1 MRETLTYKN
10 AIRAG
15 TYLILF
21 FSGILAGVA
30 FVQTQKSSS
39 FAGIFSEYFLN
50 QYASLQIDFKKL
62 FRYVGSCRL
71 GQYALL
77 VCSGTLAS
85 APFLCGGLVFVLGMT
100 WGTVISISTLRL
112 GMKGMLICAAGIV
125 PQIFFY
131 IPAFGWILLW
141 VLKKGCNRKKYLFL
155 ATAGLFFLF
164 FGIVAEV
171 YLNPRFLQQI
181 LRKMS

>member
-1 MRETLTYKN
+1 MRETFIYRNT
-10 AIRAG
+10 IRAG

-21 FSGILAGVA
+21 FCGILAGVV
-30 FVQTQKSSS
+30 FVQAQKNSA

-50 QYASLQIDFKKL
+50 QYASLQIDYEKL

-77 VCSGTLAS
+77 VC
-85 APFLCGGLVFVLGMT
+85 CGGLAGAPLICGGVIWILGMT

-112 GMKGMLICAAGIV
+112 GLKGVLICVIGVI
-125 PQIFFY
+125 PQMFFY
-131 IPAFGWILLW
+131 IPAFGWIFLW
-141 VLKKGCNRKKYLFL
+141 ILKRGSSRRKYLFL
-155 ATAGLFFLF
+155 AAAGLFFLF

>member
-1 MRETLTYKN
+1 MRETFIYRNT
-10 AIRAG
+10 IRTG
-15 TYLILF
+15 TYLVLF
-21 FSGILAGVA
+21 FCGILAGVV
-30 FVQTQKSSS
+30 FVQTQKDSA

-50 QYASLQIDFKKL
+50 QYASLPIDFPKL

-71 GQYALL
+71 GQYAIL
-77 VCSGTLAS
+77 VCCGSMVC
-85 APFLCGGLVFVLGMT
+85 APLICGGIVFALGMT

-112 GMKGMLICAAGIV
+112 GLKGVLICAAGVI

-131 IPAFGWILLW
+131 VPAFGWILLW
-141 VLKKGCNRKKYLFL
+141 ILKEGSSRRKYLFL
-155 ATAGLFFLF
+155 AAAGLFFLF